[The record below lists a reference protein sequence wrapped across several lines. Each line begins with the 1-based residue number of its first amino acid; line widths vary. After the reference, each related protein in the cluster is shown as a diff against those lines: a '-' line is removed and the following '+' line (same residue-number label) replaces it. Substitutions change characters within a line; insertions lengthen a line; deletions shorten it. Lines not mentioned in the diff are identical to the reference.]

1 MSNKVILNFLPP
13 QTLPDLI
20 LRHDMKVKW
29 IWRLISKLSI
39 CWSFWP
45 CYFWLKPAASG
56 FNMLNYWLPEKRRRH
71 SRRFFL
77 GPVGSWLGFAQPA
90 CFTLR
95 HGRLG
100 LIGVFP
106 FILLFTKVFP
116 LVTIVL
122 PFGHQCLSLWS
133 PRSIPLV
140 TKGFPFG
147 HQGSTSPFTFFW
159 SEVRM
164 KNKLMD
170 RTE

>member
-77 GPVGSWLGFAQPA
+77 GPAGSWLGFAQPA

-116 LVTIVL
+116 LVT
-122 PFGHQCLSLWS
+122 
-133 PRSIPLV
+133 
-140 TKGFPFG
+140 KDFPFG
-147 HQGSTSPFTFFW
+147 HQVPLLHLHSF
-159 SEVRM
+159 EVKCDEERT
-164 KNKLMD
+164 NKQTNL
-170 RTE
+170 RTRWNHEPCLLLV

>member
-77 GPVGSWLGFAQPA
+77 GPAGSWLGFAQPA

-116 LVTIVL
+116 LVT
-122 PFGHQCLSLWS
+122 
-133 PRSIPLV
+133 
-140 TKGFPFG
+140 KDFPFG
-147 HQGSTSPFTFFW
+147 HQGSTPPFTFFW
-159 SEVRM
+159 SEVWRT
-164 KNKLMD
+164 KNEE
-170 RTE
+170 RTNGPDGITNHVCY